1 MTEINPNEVHAA
13 TAELTSD
20 AALRLVRN
28 GVAQE
33 GVDKLS
39 LDREQLRSL
48 TPVTSHKLDSWGV
61 ADQKASGRCWIFAG
75 LNSLRGGLMDKAKL
89 KDFELSQTYIY
100 FFDKLEK
107 ANWFLT
113 AMAELKDRDITDRTV
128 TKLMDDPIDDG
139 GQWSMFVA
147 LVEKYGVVP
156 QYAMPETASSE
167 ATAML
172 NRNLQT
178 VLRRAAHQIRSG
190 EEGAHKQALADVY
203 RILTANL
210 GLPPEDFVWQYRDKD
225 DEFHRAGTYTPQ
237 EFAQEYLPADL
248 GEYVC
253 VVNDPRNAYGEL
265 YTVEYLGNVAGKRVT
280 YLNAPVEVLRD
291 AARAS
296 IEDGQPVWFGCDTDQ
311 QSDDEHGV
319 WAKHLH
325 DYEAFYG
332 VEMDLDKAQR
342 LRLHESMMTH
352 AMVFTGADIADDGTV
367 NRWRVENSW
376 GPKKAD
382 KGFWTMADDWFDE
395 FVFEIAVHPS
405 RLPEQYQAALQ
416 SESVTTLPAWDPMGA
431 LAR

>member
-1 MTEINPNEVHAA
+1 
-13 TAELTSD
+13 
-20 AALRLVRN
+20 
-28 GVAQE
+28 
-33 GVDKLS
+33 
-39 LDREQLRSL
+39 
-48 TPVTSHKLDSWGV
+48 
-61 ADQKASGRCWIFAG
+61 
-75 LNSLRGGLMDKAKL
+75 
-89 KDFELSQTYIY
+89 
-100 FFDKLEK
+100 
-107 ANWFLT
+107 
-113 AMAELKDRDITDRTV
+113 
-128 TKLMDDPIDDG
+128 
-139 GQWSMFVA
+139 
-147 LVEKYGVVP
+147 
-156 QYAMPETASSE
+156 
-167 ATAML
+167 ML

-178 VLRRAAHQIRSG
+178 VLRRAAHRIRSG
-190 EEGAHKQALADVY
+190 EEGAHEQALADVY

-237 EFAQEYLPADL
+237 EFAREYLPADL